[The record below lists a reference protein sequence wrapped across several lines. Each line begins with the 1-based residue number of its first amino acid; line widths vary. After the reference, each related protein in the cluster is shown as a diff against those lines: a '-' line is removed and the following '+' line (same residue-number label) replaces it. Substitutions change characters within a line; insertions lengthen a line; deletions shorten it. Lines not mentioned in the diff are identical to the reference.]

1 MGRVGE
7 SEQAAIGLVSV
18 YYLILFMIGYAYT
31 KGTQIL
37 VARRIGENKPEEA
50 GHIFDNSMA
59 VILVLSLLMFL
70 YIKLLSGFTL
80 RLLIEDF
87 QVRTM
92 SQVYLDTRS
101 YGIFFGFTGSVFLA
115 FYMGTGRMI
124 VILISI
130 FSMSVLNI
138 ALNYIF
144 IFGKLGLPAMGIAG
158 AAMASNIA
166 ELLATVIFLFHSL
179 WKKLHIKYHLFR
191 LARLSLRTI
200 GQITALS
207 LPIVL
212 QTVIG
217 LSAWMIFFT
226 FVEKMG
232 AHELAISSVVKS
244 IYILFGIPSWGFSAA
259 TNTVVSNLMGQG
271 QPKQVSRG
279 IKKIIILSFG
289 ITSLLTLSLAAFPQA
304 FLRIYTNDPGII
316 EDGVPV
322 LYVCIAA
329 LWVYSVSTVLFHGVV
344 STGSTRV
351 ALIIEAVVI
360 VFYLLFVK
368 FIFSWQ
374 HTNISIVWT
383 SEIFYWFGNA
393 LFALIYLKTGHWK
406 KIKI

>member
-179 WKKLHIKYHLFR
+179 WKKLYIKYHLFR

-279 IKKIIILSFG
+279 IKKIIVLSFG